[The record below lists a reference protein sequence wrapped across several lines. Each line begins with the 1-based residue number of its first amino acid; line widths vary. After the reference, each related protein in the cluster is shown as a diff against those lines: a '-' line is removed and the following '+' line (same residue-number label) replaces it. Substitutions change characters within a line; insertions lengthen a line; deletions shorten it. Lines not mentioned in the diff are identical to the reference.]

1 MSLLNV
7 SAVESKFINYNKLL
21 FNNLKIATTLKSKN
35 VTSQELLTVLISAS
49 RDPSSRYWAGFGMT
63 PLWWWFWEEA
73 AIRKQHFDNVGHPG
87 ANRRFFLPFLQGKL
101 SSRMSLRV
109 GLCEGEKANEGSLIH
124 LLQASYAKPLHPD
137 F

>member
-1 MSLLNV
+1 MSILNV

-35 VTSQELLTVLISAS
+35 VTSQEFLTVFISAS
-49 RDPSSRYWAGFGMT
+49 RDPSSRLGGIRDDTAMVVVLGRSGDSQKDILSMQSI
-63 PLWWWFWEEA
+63 PVRIA
-73 AIRKQHFDNVGHPG
+73 ASSPH
-87 ANRRFFLPFLQGKL
+87 
-101 SSRMSLRV
+101 SSRQTV
-109 GLCEGEKANEGSLIH
+109 IPNEPEGVLVRREKANEGSLLH

>member
-49 RDPSSRYWAGFGMT
+49 RDPSSRYCG
-63 PLWWWFWEEA
+63 
-73 AIRKQHFDNVGHPG
+73 IRDDTAMVVVLGRSGDSQTAF
-87 ANRRFFLPFLQGKL
+87 
-101 SSRMSLRV
+101 
-109 GLCEGEKANEGSLIH
+109 
-124 LLQASYAKPLHPD
+124 
-137 F
+137 